1 MATTWL
7 HEPGRKNQKEM
18 ESAIRGL
25 GYILED
31 DVEFISKIIKKYRDK
46 LEYMKENN
54 IKSIPF
60 KELGI
65 SEEEQDK
72 VEKLIDQGKW
82 RVRPTKRDG

>member
-18 ESAIRGL
+18 ELAIRGL

-31 DVEFISKIIKKYRDK
+31 DVEFISRIIKKYRDK

-65 SEEEQDK
+65 SDEEQDK

-82 RVRPTKRDG
+82 RGRPTKRDG

>member
-1 MATTWL
+1 
-7 HEPGRKNQKEM
+7 M
-18 ESAIRGL
+18 ELAIRGL

-31 DVEFISKIIKKYRDK
+31 DVEFISRIIKKYRDK

-65 SEEEQDK
+65 SDEEQDK

>member
-1 MATTWL
+1 M
-7 HEPGRKNQKEM
+7 
-18 ESAIRGL
+18 S
-25 GYILED
+25 Y
-31 DVEFISKIIKKYRDK
+31 EFISRIIKKYRDK

-65 SEEEQDK
+65 SDEEQDK